1 MKRWGWIAAMAFAAA
16 GLTAQTLDQPVA
28 TIKLDKKTSL
38 ISQKDFRDELAAI
51 EQQQRAKLSDDDKKK
66 LLDQMI
72 GNELI
77 KLDMDNQGVK
87 ASDEDLL
94 KQFRQNNPGLTDAQ
108 IRAEVEKQ
116 AGKPWDDAVEPLKR
130 QVAMGKYFSQFPQT
144 ADVGKVTVTDD
155 EVKAYYD
162 SNTALFTAPDF
173 VYMSHIFFDT
183 KTKPKGT
190 LAEIQK
196 RAEDTLKRITS
207 GQSTF
212 EEEAR
217 GVSDDATSAK
227 VGGDVGDP
235 IPRTSESPVGQRFV
249 AILGQDFL
257 NKIFALKKG
266 EISGVLV
273 SNQGL
278 HIVRITQKI
287 DKHFL
292 KLDEPIYP
300 GQKQT
305 VQEYVRQLLQQRK
318 LMENQAKLI
327 NDVAA
332 QLRQKATVKT
342 YEQNF

>member
-38 ISQKDFRDELAAI
+38 ITQKDFRDEQAAI
-51 EQQQRAKLSDDDKKK
+51 EQQQRAKLTDDDKKK

-72 GNELI
+72 SNELI
-77 KLDMDNQGVK
+77 KMDMDNQGIK

-94 KQFRQNNPGLTDAQ
+94 KQFRASNPGLTDTQ
-108 IRAEVEKQ
+108 IRAEVERQ
-116 AGKPWDDAVEPLKR
+116 SGKPWDDAVAPLKR
-130 QVAMGKYFSQFPQT
+130 QVASSKYFSQFPQT

-155 EVKAYYD
+155 EVQSFFDA
-162 SNTALFTAPDF
+162 NTSSFTAPDF
-173 VYMSHIFFDT
+173 VRVSHIFFDT

-196 RAEDTLKRITS
+196 RADDALKLITS
-207 GQSTF
+207 GQKTF
-212 EEEAR
+212 EEVATDMSE
-217 GVSDDATSAK
+217 DANSAK
-227 VGGDVGDP
+227 VNGDIGYV
-235 IPRTSESPVGQRFV
+235 PRTSESPQGQRFI

-257 NKIFALKKG
+257 NKLFALKKG
-266 EISGVLV
+266 EISAVLV

-278 HIVRITQKI
+278 HIVRITQKL
-287 DKHFL
+287 DKHFMT
-292 KLDEPIYP
+292 LDEPVYP
-300 GQKQT
+300 GQAQT
-305 VQEYVRQLLQQRK
+305 VKAYIQQMLQNRK

-332 QLRQKATVKT
+332 QLRAKATVKT

>member
-28 TIKLDKKTSL
+28 TIKLDKKTSVV
-38 ISQKDFRDELAAI
+38 SQKDFRDQIAAY
-51 EQQQRAKLSDDDKKK
+51 EQQQHVKLSDDDKHK
-66 LLDQMI
+66 LLDQLVT
-72 GNELI
+72 NELI

-87 ASDEDLL
+87 ATDDDVM
-94 KQFRQNNPGLTDAQ
+94 KQFRTNNPNMTDVQ

-116 AGKPWDDAVEPLKR
+116 SGKPWDDAIAPFRR
-130 QVAMGKYFSQFPQT
+130 QIALSKYFSQFPET

-155 EVKAYYD
+155 EVKAFFD
-162 SNTALFTAPDF
+162 ANTSLFTAPDY
-173 VYMSHIFFDT
+173 VRMSHIFFDT

-196 RAEDTLKRITS
+196 RAEDTLQKINS

-212 EEEAR
+212 EEMAAS
-217 GVSDDATSAK
+217 VSDDETSAK
-227 VGGDVGDP
+227 ANGDVGY
-235 IPRTSESPVGQRFV
+235 IPRTSESQAGQRFS

-257 NKIFALKKG
+257 TKIFALKKG
-266 EISGVLV
+266 EISGVLT

-278 HIVRITQKI
+278 HIVRITQKV

-292 KLDEPIYP
+292 TLTEPIYP
-300 GQKQT
+300 GQQQT
-305 VQEYVRQLLQQRK
+305 VKGYIQQNLQQRK

-327 NDVAA
+327 NDVAGD
-332 QLRQKATVKT
+332 LRKKALIKT

>member
-1 MKRWGWIAAMAFAAA
+1 MKRWGWIAVMALAAA
-16 GLTAQTLDQPVA
+16 ALTAQTLDQPVA

-38 ISQKDFRDELAAI
+38 ISQKDFRDEQAAI

-77 KLDMDNQGVK
+77 KLDMDGQGIK

-94 KQFRQNNPGLTDAQ
+94 KQFRSNNPGLTDAQ

-116 AGKPWDDAVEPLKR
+116 SGKSWDDAVEPLKR
-130 QVAMGKYFSQFPQT
+130 QVAMQKYFSQFPQT

-173 VYMSHIFFDT
+173 IRVSHIFFDT

-196 RAEDTLKRITS
+196 RADDALKLITTN
-207 GQSTF
+207 QKTF
-212 EEEAR
+212 EEVATDMSE
-217 GVSDDATSAK
+217 DQTSAK
-227 VGGDVGDP
+227 VNGDIGYV
-235 IPRTSESPVGQRFV
+235 PRTSESPVGQRFV

-257 NKIFALKKG
+257 NKVFALKKG
-266 EISGVLV
+266 EISGVIT

-278 HIVRITQKI
+278 HIVRVTQKL

-300 GQKQT
+300 GQAQT
-305 VQEYVRQLLQQRK
+305 VQSYIQNLLQQRK
-318 LMENQAKLI
+318 LMENQAKLV
-327 NDVAA
+327 NGVAA